1 MNQGIREKII
11 KILEIIVIIFI
22 SFFCLI
28 SLYQKVFNNRE
39 LFGYRIFV
47 IVSDSME
54 PKIHKNDI
62 ILVKTED
69 YQNIKVGDIISYQGL
84 EDSLK
89 DKIITHEVI
98 NTMFENNSYMFYTKG
113 TNNVTVDPVVY
124 QDQIYGVVKYRFIVL
139 SLISRVIRTTVGFIL
154 LIIIPLGYTFISE
167 ILDVKK
173 LVKEKKEQ

>member
-1 MNQGIREKII
+1 MKVKIRNKII
-11 KILEIIVIIFI
+11 KILEIIIIIFI
-22 SFFCLI
+22 CLFCLV
-28 SLYQKVFNNRE
+28 SLYQKVFNNKG

-89 DKIITHEVI
+89 DKIITHEVV
-98 NTMFENNSYMFYTKG
+98 NTIFENNKYMYYTKG
-113 TNNVTVDPVVY
+113 TNNVTIDPVVY
-124 QDQIYGVVKYRFIVL
+124 QDQVFGVVQYRFKIL
-139 SLISRVIRTTVGFIL
+139 SLISRIIRTPIGFIL
-154 LIIIPLGYTFISE
+154 LIVLPLGYTFISE
-167 ILDVKK
+167 IIDVKK
-173 LVKEKKEQ
+173 LIKERKK

>member
-1 MNQGIREKII
+1 MNKKLKDKII
-11 KILEIIVIIFI
+11 KILEIVIIIFI
-22 SFFCLI
+22 SLFCLI
-28 SLYQKVFNNRE
+28 SLYQKVFNNKE

-89 DKIITHEVI
+89 DKIIIHEVI
-98 NTMFENNSYMFYTKG
+98 NTMFDNNTYMFYTKG
-113 TNNVTVDPVVY
+113 TNNVTIDPVVY
-124 QDQIYGVVKYRFIVL
+124 QDQIYGVVKYQFKIL
-139 SLISRVIRTTVGFIL
+139 SLISRIIRTPIGFIL
-154 LIIIPLGYTFISE
+154 LIVLPLGYTFVAE
-167 ILDVKK
+167 IIDVKK
-173 LVKEKKEQ
+173 LINERKK